1 MDFKINFQDLASY
14 IVPGAVLLFLLY
26 WFLGGFVDIS
36 YRFEITSWGTLAVSL
51 ILSYILGHLVQALG
65 NFLEP
70 IYEKRW
76 GGKYSDQ
83 LLRSDN
89 IYFAPQFKAKLLR
102 TIEAVFFLTLPRS
115 PANDDEKTAQ
125 KQIHEQ
131 AFHLCHALILQEHAA
146 QQSDIF
152 QGLYGLYRGLLSVGV
167 IGLVVSSFI
176 TIKHTVLLSLH
187 LSGFQLPQNDFLVF
201 DKVQLISAALLLV
214 FILVTRPLL
223 TRRLQRFARHYAGA
237 VYRSFFA
244 WCVKKGIVPG
254 NP

>member
-36 YRFEITSWGTLAVSL
+36 YQFDITSWGTLAVSL
-51 ILSYILGHLVQALG
+51 VLSYILGHLVQALG
-65 NFLEP
+65 NILEP

-83 LLRSDN
+83 LLRSDSV
-89 IYFAPQFKAKLLR
+89 YFAPQFKAELLR
-102 TIEAVFFLTLPRS
+102 TIEAVFSLSVPS
-115 PANDDEKTAQ
+115 DSASADEKSAQ

-131 AFHLCHALILQEHAA
+131 AFHLCHALILQEGAS

-152 QGLYGLYRGLLSVGV
+152 QGLYGLYRGLLSVGM

-176 TIKHTVLLSLH
+176 AIKHVVLLSLH

-201 DKVQLISAALLLV
+201 DKVQLISAGLLLL
-214 FILVTRPLL
+214 FILVTRPLV
-223 TRRLQRFARHYAGA
+223 TQRLKRFARHYTSS

-244 WCVKKGIVPG
+244 WCVKKGIAPR